1 MKDGTFTPEREGTLS
16 AAPPCPG
23 PAKGPGVG
31 VGQCQALGDLCLE
44 CPRLSGP
51 NPFNGSEAQG
61 FSVTLGKE
69 PPHPH
74 PPVLDKAARGVRTGP
89 AVALSLPREQS
100 ARRGSPERS
109 TGKRVWSSRSP
120 DQTRP
125 EGSPD
130 FGPVSYASRQLNVDW
145 SLFKKIDTVFLTS
158 ELFCKRLYHCHVSR
172 KGPPGT
178 SAGNPVGEQGLA
190 DVTASRWSH
199 AVLGQV
205 LLGDRVLTREE
216 SVRRQRGEG
225 HVETARED
233 DRHEGRGRGWRG
245 VPTSRG
251 APATA
256 ESRERQGGLAP
267 EPAEGARPCRQL
279 AFGLLASG
287 L

>member
-100 ARRGSPERS
+100 ARRGSPERGAQAS
-109 TGKRVWSSRSP
+109 ESGAAGALIKPDPKAALTLALSVMRAGNSMWTGRYLRRQTWCSSQASCFVSGFTTVMSP
-120 DQTRP
+120 
-125 EGSPD
+125 
-130 FGPVSYASRQLNVDW
+130 A
-145 SLFKKIDTVFLTS
+145 
-158 ELFCKRLYHCHVSR
+158 
-172 KGPPGT
+172 KGPPERQQET
-178 SAGNPVGEQGLA
+178 
-190 DVTASRWSH
+190 
-199 AVLGQV
+199 
-205 LLGDRVLTREE
+205 LLGSRVWQM
-216 SVRRQRGEG
+216 S
-225 HVETARED
+225 
-233 DRHEGRGRGWRG
+233 
-245 VPTSRG
+245 P
-251 APATA
+251 
-256 ESRERQGGLAP
+256 RQGGVTP
-267 EPAEGARPCRQL
+267 R
-279 AFGLLASG
+279 
-287 L
+287 